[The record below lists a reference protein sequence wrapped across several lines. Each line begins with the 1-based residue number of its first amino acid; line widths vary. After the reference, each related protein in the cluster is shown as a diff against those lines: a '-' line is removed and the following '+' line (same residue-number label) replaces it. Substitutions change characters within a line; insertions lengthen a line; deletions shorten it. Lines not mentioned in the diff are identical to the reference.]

1 MTNTLHRNKLPQLA
15 GQTLLTDGGL
25 ETTLVFHED
34 IDLPLFAAYILLENM
49 EGREIL
55 RRYYE
60 RYVDIAERAG
70 TGFVLESPTWRCS
83 KGWGAKLGHD
93 ENAIERFNREAIELL
108 ADIRRKTGPRKPV
121 VISGCIGPRGD
132 GYVPEGLMTIEE
144 AEQYHRHQIG
154 VLAATAA
161 DMVTAVTM
169 NYTAEAIGI
178 ARAAETSGIP
188 PVVSFTLET
197 DGRLPSG
204 QSLRDAIR
212 EVDAATDSAPAYYMI
227 NCAHPDH
234 FADIVLDDGSE
245 WTSRIRG
252 LRANAS
258 RKSHAELDASAT
270 LDDGNPEEL
279 GRDYASLTG
288 LLPNVTVFGGCCG
301 TDHRHVDA
309 IARYCCCETAG
320 LQDSI
325 H

>member
-1 MTNTLHRNKLPQLA
+1 M
-15 GQTLLTDGGL
+15 
-25 ETTLVFHED
+25 
-34 IDLPLFAAYILLENM
+34 
-49 EGREIL
+49 L

-60 RYVDIAERAG
+60 RYIDIAERVG

-108 ADIRRKTGPRKPV
+108 AGMRRKIGPPGPV

-144 AEQYHRHQIG
+144 AEEYHRHQIG

-178 ARAAETSGIP
+178 ARAAETAGIP
-188 PVVSFTLET
+188 SVVSFTLET

-204 QSLRDAIR
+204 QSLHDAIR

-234 FADIVLDDGSE
+234 FAGILSDDGSE

-258 RKSHAELDASAT
+258 RKSHAELDASET

-279 GRDYASLTG
+279 GRDYATLTG
-288 LLPNVTVFGGCCG
+288 LLPNVAVFGGCCG

-309 IARYCCCETAG
+309 IARYCCYETAD
-320 LQDSI
+320 LQDST